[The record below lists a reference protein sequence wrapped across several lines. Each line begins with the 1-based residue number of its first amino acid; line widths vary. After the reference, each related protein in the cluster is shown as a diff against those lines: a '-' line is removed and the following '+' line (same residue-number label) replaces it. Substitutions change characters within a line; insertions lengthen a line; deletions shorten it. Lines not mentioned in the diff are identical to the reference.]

1 MHHFRQSRFAA
12 ALLDPEL
19 TVAGLLAN
27 GRQSRERF
35 AVHRNNV
42 VAGLVDALGST
53 FPAIKRLL
61 GERYFNALA
70 AEFVRRQPPATP
82 VLLEYGDGFADFL
95 DGCAALSSYPYLAD
109 VARLERLRTRAFH
122 AADRGPLDIAAL
134 AGLNPARMAQAPI
147 GLHPSVGVLDSRHPV
162 VDLWN
167 AQTDESPQ
175 PPRQWIA
182 QCALV
187 WRQEWRVQVQL
198 ICPRLARFLRRLS
211 AGRSFAQA
219 LATLSREPDAEQLL
233 AQLLNNGVLAA
244 VAPISINSIQP

>member
-1 MHHFRQSRFAA
+1 MNHFRQSRFAA

-61 GERYFNALA
+61 GERYFNARA

-82 VLLEYGDGFADFL
+82 VLFEYGDGFADFL
-95 DGCAALSSYPYLAD
+95 AGCAVLSSYPYLAD

-122 AADRGPLDIAAL
+122 AADGHPLDLGNL
-134 AGLNPARMAQAPI
+134 ARLNPERMAQAPI

-162 VDLWN
+162 VDLWK
-167 AQTDESPQ
+167 AQTDESALL
-175 PPRQWIA
+175 PRQWMA
-182 QCALV
+182 QCALI
-187 WRQEWRVQVQL
+187 WRQEWRVQVQ
-198 ICPRLARFLRRLS
+198 PVGPSLARFLRRLS
-211 AGRSFAQA
+211 DGRSFAQA

-233 AQLLNNGVLAA
+233 AQLLNDGVLAA
-244 VAPISINSIQP
+244 VATTSVISIHP